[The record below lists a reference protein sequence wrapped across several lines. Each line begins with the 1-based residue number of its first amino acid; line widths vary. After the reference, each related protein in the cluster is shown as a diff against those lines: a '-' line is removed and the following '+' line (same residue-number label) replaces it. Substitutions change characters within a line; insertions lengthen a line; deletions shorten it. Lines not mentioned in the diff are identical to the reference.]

1 MLLENIHKKY
11 CCRERFPQPPH
22 MELSQSYYLLDT
34 GDFLFML
41 SPNAAVR
48 LRINNRLHGTVRHDI
63 ANPQSLII
71 LHPFLHICTHLRTHI
86 QAPALAGKGDGA
98 SLAGSHT
105 QLFPVDWSR
114 RNSIFA
120 HIFKHCNQNLLCLC
134 CFWNQKC

>member
-1 MLLENIHKKY
+1 MSDVRSLHTWSCHK
-11 CCRERFPQPPH
+11 
-22 MELSQSYYLLDT
+22 SYYLLDT

-71 LHPFLHICTHLRTHI
+71 LHPFLHIRTHLRTHI

-105 QLFPVDWSR
+105 RLESKVLT
-114 RNSIFA
+114 A
-120 HIFKHCNQNLLCLC
+120 LLDRS
-134 CFWNQKC
+134 